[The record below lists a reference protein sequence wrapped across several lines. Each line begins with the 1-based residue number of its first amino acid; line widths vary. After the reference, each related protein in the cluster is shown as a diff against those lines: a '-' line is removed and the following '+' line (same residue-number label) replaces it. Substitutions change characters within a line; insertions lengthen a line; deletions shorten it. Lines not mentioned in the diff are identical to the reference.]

1 MTVSWFIERTHR
13 GPQAT
18 LLGVENNPL
27 QPRVTL
33 LPNRPCFPINTKW
46 RGLVQTWPAKRVPS
60 PWLIQP
66 PTQEGWRWIYYTSTR
81 KRDSLGGE
89 RWSKIIAKPSEND
102 GSLLHFRSSFHR
114 ECESGRVRFIDS
126 PSPSMVDHER
136 YETSITRMH
145 PRSENQSGIP
155 IPDRRPPL
163 YLLVIELVD
172 THPRAVDELSIL
184 QVLPRYLQRRR
195 LS

>member
-1 MTVSWFIERTHR
+1 MEACSISGRVSIES
-13 GPQAT
+13 A
-18 LLGVENNPL
+18 
-27 QPRVTL
+27 
-33 LPNRPCFPINTKW
+33 
-46 RGLVQTWPAKRVPS
+46 
-60 PWLIQP
+60 
-66 PTQEGWRWIYYTSTR
+66 
-81 KRDSLGGE
+81 
-89 RWSKIIAKPSEND
+89 
-102 GSLLHFRSSFHR
+102 
-114 ECESGRVRFIDS
+114 SGRVRFIDS
-126 PSPSMVDHER
+126 PLPSPSMVDHGR
-136 YETSITRMH
+136 YETSSTRMH

>member
-1 MTVSWFIERTHR
+1 MARTCANRPAKHIFISQPRPTGLRVNLFVQRPEREPEGVIDFIENYRWPNLLRTMEACSIS
-13 GPQAT
+13 G
-18 LLGVENNPL
+18 
-27 QPRVTL
+27 RVS
-33 LPNRPCFPINTKW
+33 IES
-46 RGLVQTWPAKRVPS
+46 A
-60 PWLIQP
+60 
-66 PTQEGWRWIYYTSTR
+66 
-81 KRDSLGGE
+81 
-89 RWSKIIAKPSEND
+89 
-102 GSLLHFRSSFHR
+102 
-114 ECESGRVRFIDS
+114 SGRVRFIDS
-126 PSPSMVDHER
+126 PLPSPSMVDHGR
-136 YETSITRMH
+136 YETSSTRMH

>member
-1 MTVSWFIERTHR
+1 MARTC
-13 GPQAT
+13 A
-18 LLGVENNPL
+18 
-27 QPRVTL
+27 
-33 LPNRPCFPINTKW
+33 NR
-46 RGLVQTWPAKRVPS
+46 PAKRVPV
-60 PWLIQP
+60 LIYNP
-66 PTQEGWRWIYYTSTR
+66 NPNGVKGEFIRPTSREPEGGDRFYR
-81 KRDSLGGE
+81 KLSV
-89 RWSKIIAKPSEND
+89 AKPSEND

-114 ECESGRVRFIDS
+114 ECERSRSIYRFPP
-126 PSPSMVDHER
+126 PSPSMVDHGR
-136 YETSITRMH
+136 YETSSTRMH